1 MAPCEFD
8 EIFQGIFLMTDFDHK
23 LLVLKVNLQVKN

>member
-23 LLVLKVNLQVKN
+23 LSALIVNLQLKH